1 MRSYVILP
9 VETSNTFEDM
19 SPQEMQRIVERY
31 GKWTKALAA
40 ADRLVDG
47 HKLAD
52 GTGRVLV
59 EAGGK
64 LTVTDRPHT
73 ESKELI
79 GGFWIIRAKDYAEA
93 ERLCRDCPHLEFGPV
108 VIREIEGR

>member
-1 MRSYVILP
+1 MPKYVILP
-9 VETSNTFEDM
+9 IEKLDTFEAM

-31 GKWTKALAA
+31 TKWTQALAKA
-40 ADRLVDG
+40 ERLVEG

-52 GTGRVLV
+52 GTGRVLRG
-59 EAGGK
+59 AGAK

-73 ESKELI
+73 ESKELV
-79 GGFWIIRAKDYAEA
+79 GGFWIIEAEDYDEA
-93 ERLCRDCPHLEFGPV
+93 ERLCGDCPHLEYGPV